1 MAKSEIVALST
12 EAVDVEYDE
21 KADVLYISFNSDT
34 IADDSELTNN
44 DIVIRYKNA
53 KIIEL
58 TVLHFSERHKQKAVQ
73 KDTQLTPL

>member
-1 MAKSEIVALST
+1 MAKSEIVALRT

-44 DIVIRYKNA
+44 DVVIRYKNA
-53 KIIEL
+53 KIIGL
-58 TVLHFSERHKQKAVQ
+58 TVLHFSERYKQKG
-73 KDTQLTPL
+73 KSLSKS